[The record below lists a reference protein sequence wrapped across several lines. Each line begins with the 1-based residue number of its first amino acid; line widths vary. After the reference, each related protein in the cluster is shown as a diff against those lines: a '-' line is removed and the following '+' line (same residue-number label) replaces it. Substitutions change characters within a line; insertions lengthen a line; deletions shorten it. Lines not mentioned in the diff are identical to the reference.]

1 MSQFV
6 FVATA
11 VAARKWQG
19 RVPERAR
26 RLGQAVLGSEG
37 RGRWVRTDR
46 RQVTTYLWEVCSLI
60 RSVLSWL
67 CNTTEWCHT
76 HARAF
81 R

>member
-46 RQVTTYLWEVCSLI
+46 HQVTTYL
-60 RSVLSWL
+60 
-67 CNTTEWCHT
+67 
-76 HARAF
+76 
-81 R
+81 